1 MIIFPFLRFFTD
13 TSALTEAH
21 RREVQRR
28 SDAAIEHASVLP
40 PDVVSVLTQCDQ
52 IEQQREEIHQQS
64 HAKLMSTIEKFFSKL
79 EAEEKK
85 YRTRMEE
92 LQVCAASLNM
102 PPRCVVHFAT
112 SLIVPSCISLH
123 H

>member
-1 MIIFPFLRFFTD
+1 MKIFVAGVLVKCRFFVSFRLD

-21 RREVQRR
+21 TREIQRR

-52 IEQQREEIHQQS
+52 IEQRREEIHQQS
-64 HAKLMSTIEKFFSKL
+64 HGKLLETIEKFFTKL

-92 LQVCAASLNM
+92 LQVILC
-102 PPRCVVHFAT
+102 
-112 SLIVPSCISLH
+112 LH
-123 H
+123 RKRFY